1 MKSDRNREIPVKI
14 ERSLW
19 GISAGRCEFEG
30 CNYFLGINPITMET
44 GNYGEK
50 AHIEAVS
57 NGGARYREVMDVAE
71 LNSTDNLIA
80 FLEDMTQECCFYRR
94 LRTNCI
100 QHLKKLMKISWM
112 STMQSFIR

>member
-30 CNYFLGINPITMET
+30 CNCFLGINPITMET

-57 NGGARYREVMDVAE
+57 KGGARYREVMDVEE
-71 LNSTDNLIA
+71 LTLIIYDQV
-80 FLEDMTQECCFYRR
+80 E
-94 LRTNCI
+94 
-100 QHLKKLMKISWM
+100 
-112 STMQSFIR
+112 QSKDFIETITIGGK

>member
-30 CNYFLGINPITMET
+30 CNCFLGINPITMET

-57 NGGARYREVMDVAE
+57 KGGARYREVMDVEE
-71 LNSTDNLIA
+71 LNSTDNLMLMCAKCHKTIDDNP
-80 FLEDMTQECCFYRR
+80 EIYTVEM
-94 LRTNCI
+94 LREM
-100 QHLKKLMKISWM
+100 KKSH
-112 STMQSFIR
+112 